1 MHMKL
6 SYILGVV
13 HLFVPAPHARVGKA
27 HDAAPAYIPHSRLC
41 IGLAQMLLARAVVSM
56 HFAAACPRAFYV
68 SSRPLFPVATLLCC
82 RPAAARARY
91 VLVVV
96 WSLATSA
103 NEAKPRPED

>member
-1 MHMKL
+1 MKL

-68 SSRPLFPVATLLCC
+68 SSRPLFPLATLHAVLPAC
-82 RPAAARARY
+82 RRVREVRAAGG
-91 VLVVV
+91 VV
-96 WSLATSA
+96 TSY
-103 NEAKPRPED
+103 

>member
-1 MHMKL
+1 MML
-6 SYILGVV
+6 
-13 HLFVPAPHARVGKA
+13 HLHIFHT
-27 HDAAPAYIPHSRLC
+27 AASA
-41 IGLAQMLLARAVVSM
+41 LAWHKCLARAVVSM